1 MANTPDELIREAF
14 AALLRGDLAERDR
27 LCALATNAI
36 NARERVAKG
45 EPLMLGDPIVLPKK

>member
-1 MANTPDELIREAF
+1 MANTPNELIREAF

-27 LCALATNAI
+27 LCALAMNAI
-36 NARERVAKG
+36 NARERIAKC